1 MRLSISRPKLTLFR
15 WFVAN
20 VTKAFVAKLGVLH
33 VGADLDVVCESV
45 WLGGAI
51 GANMRQWIGARDR
64 DDLEFVVR
72 KLDCFDFRFF
82 LFRFRLNFRF
92 SGSFLSRRSRRSIA

>member
-20 VTKAFVAKLGVLH
+20 VTKAFVAKLRVLH

-45 WLGGAI
+45 WL
-51 GANMRQWIGARDR
+51 
-64 DDLEFVVR
+64 
-72 KLDCFDFRFF
+72 
-82 LFRFRLNFRF
+82 
-92 SGSFLSRRSRRSIA
+92 